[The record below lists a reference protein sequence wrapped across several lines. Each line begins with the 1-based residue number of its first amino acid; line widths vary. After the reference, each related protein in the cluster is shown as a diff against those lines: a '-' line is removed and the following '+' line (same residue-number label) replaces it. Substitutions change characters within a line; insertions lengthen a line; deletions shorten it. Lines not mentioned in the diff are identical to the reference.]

1 MDCSGNQE
9 RIDRYLD
16 GEMLPEEQAQF
27 EEHVARCPSCQR
39 EMAGMRALFAA
50 LEGLEAAP
58 VPRGLRQEVLAGLD
72 ARPVVSPLVR
82 QFVAIQAIAST
93 LLLVL
98 AYPTLA
104 EWYERASAWLG
115 YGWLSRLTADAIN
128 RGQDVWRSLIQ
139 TAAVQVDLTWPRGL
153 GLTWPQAALLA
164 VALLGLWVLGNHLL
178 LATRSNGIGGGT

>member
-39 EMAGMRALFAA
+39 EMAGMRALFAT

-58 VPRGLRQEVLAGLD
+58 VPQGLRQEVLAGLD
-72 ARPVVSPLVR
+72 AGPVVSPLVR
-82 QFVAIQAIAST
+82 QIVAIQVIASA
-93 LLLVL
+93 LLLTL

-104 EWYERASAWLG
+104 SWYERASAWLG
-115 YGWLSRLTADAIN
+115 YGWLSRLTADAVDG
-128 RGQDVWRSLIQ
+128 GQDAWRSLIQ
-139 TAAVQVDLTWPRGL
+139 AATVQVNLTWPQGL

-164 VALLGLWVLGNHLL
+164 MALLSLWILGNHLL
-178 LATRSNGIGGGT
+178 LATRSNGIGGRT